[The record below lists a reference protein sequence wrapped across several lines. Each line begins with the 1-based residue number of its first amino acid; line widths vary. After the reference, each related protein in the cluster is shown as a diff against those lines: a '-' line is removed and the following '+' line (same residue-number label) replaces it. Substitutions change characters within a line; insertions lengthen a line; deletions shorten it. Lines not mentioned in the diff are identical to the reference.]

1 MSLLIA
7 IIMLVLLTVVVALVS
22 APLRSSA
29 TAYASESTTH
39 RELEAARE
47 AKYREIRDLEMDYR
61 TGKLSLADYRASDG
75 ALRIEA
81 LEILNR
87 LEREFP
93 QPAAGSATGR
103 PGGEPQSPDGT
114 AEPAASAAPA
124 DSTGHPER

>member
-7 IIMLVLLTVVVALVS
+7 IIMLALLTVVVAVIT

-29 TAYASESTTH
+29 TAYVSESMTH

-47 AKYREIRDLEMDYR
+47 SKYREIRDLEIDYR
-61 TGKLSLADYRASDG
+61 TGKLSLADYRATDA
-75 ALRIEA
+75 ALRSEA

-93 QPAAGSATGR
+93 QPAARPATGR
-103 PGGEPQSPDGT
+103 SGGEPRSPDGS
-114 AEPAASAAPA
+114 AEPAASAVP
-124 DSTGHPER
+124 